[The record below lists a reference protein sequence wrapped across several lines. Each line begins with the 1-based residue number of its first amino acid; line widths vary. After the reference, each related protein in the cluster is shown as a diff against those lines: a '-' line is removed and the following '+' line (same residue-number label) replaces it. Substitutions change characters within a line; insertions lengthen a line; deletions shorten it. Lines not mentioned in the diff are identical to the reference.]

1 MEIKELT
8 NHIVG
13 IKELT
18 NLVVSKHW
26 CKNYRDCC
34 SLFFPMEYI
43 CLFIRKGGLGELK
56 EKHAT
61 LLHYM

>member
-8 NHIVG
+8 NHIVE
-13 IKELT
+13 IKELI

-34 SLFFPMEYI
+34 SLFFPMEYMS
-43 CLFIRKGGLGELK
+43 F
-56 EKHAT
+56 
-61 LLHYM
+61 Y